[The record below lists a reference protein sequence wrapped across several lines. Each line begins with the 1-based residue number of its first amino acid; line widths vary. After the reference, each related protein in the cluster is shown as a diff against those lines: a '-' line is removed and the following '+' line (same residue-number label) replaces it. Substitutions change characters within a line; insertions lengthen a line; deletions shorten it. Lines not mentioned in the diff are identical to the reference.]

1 MSKIRKNEWFI
12 YKRGLLVFRI
22 SLAVFNW
29 RYQHHCV
36 WSSLQVVER
45 WKLRRF
51 GLVHNAPAEFENEGF
66 TLKTHQMFFGHTMP
80 EEFENAT
87 GHFGFVFEKNSVK
100 ENHMMIVTHR
110 FRKVPF
116 SKCLPSTRKRFQT
129 ASGLKSVLEKLRCR
143 DGLVWT
149 VGLTVK

>member
-29 RYQHHCV
+29 RYQHHCVWSCV

-66 TLKTHQMFFGHTMP
+66 TLKTHQMFFGHTMA

-100 ENHMMIVTHR
+100 ENHMVIVT
-110 FRKVPF
+110 PSF
-116 SKCLPSTRKRFQT
+116 SKSPVFKMFTVHTKTFSNSLRFEERSRK
-129 ASGLKSVLEKLRCR
+129 APLS
-143 DGLVWT
+143 
-149 VGLTVK
+149 